1 MDPCF
6 KLIKLFVI
14 ILSGGFLYGVPFG
27 CTGSN
32 QPSIVPVSGQ
42 VTINSK
48 PASNTIITFADT
60 EKGFA
65 AIAVIAADGSYQMRS
80 QYGNGVP
87 PGEYLVSISL
97 PSTRDE
103 LDRTIPLP
111 PGTTKIPRKYHSSQT
126 SNLKADVKAGK
137 NTFDFDL
144 D

>member
-1 MDPCF
+1 MAQCL
-6 KLIKLFVI
+6 KSMKLFVI
-14 ILSGGFLYGVPFG
+14 VMSGGFLCGVLFG
-27 CTGSN
+27 CSDSN

-42 VTINSK
+42 VMVNSK

-65 AIAVIAADGSYQMRS
+65 AIATIAADGSYQIQS

-87 PGEYLVSISL
+87 PGEYLVSVSP

-103 LDRTIPLP
+103 LDQTIPLP
-111 PGTTKIPRKYHSSQT
+111 PGTAKIPQKYHAPQT
-126 SNLKADVKAGK
+126 SKLKAEVKAGE
-137 NTFDFDL
+137 TTYDFNL

>member
-1 MDPCF
+1 MAQCL
-6 KLIKLFVI
+6 KSMKLFVI
-14 ILSGGFLYGVPFG
+14 VMSGGFLCGALFG
-27 CTGSN
+27 CSDSN

-42 VTINSK
+42 VMVNSK

-65 AIAVIAADGSYQMRS
+65 AIATIAADGSYQIQS

-87 PGEYLVSISL
+87 PGEYLVSVSP

-103 LDRTIPLP
+103 LDQTIPLP
-111 PGTTKIPRKYHSSQT
+111 PGTAKIPQKYHAPQT
-126 SNLKADVKAGK
+126 SKLKAEVKAGE
-137 NTFDFDL
+137 TTYDFNL